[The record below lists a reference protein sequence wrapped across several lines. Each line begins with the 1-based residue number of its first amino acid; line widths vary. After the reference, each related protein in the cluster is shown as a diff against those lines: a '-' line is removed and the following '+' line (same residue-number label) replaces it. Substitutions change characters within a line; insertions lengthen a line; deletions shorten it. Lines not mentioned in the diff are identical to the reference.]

1 MNSSSAT
8 IDELSLALSF
18 VLDGPKTT
26 DQSRHDSMYQ
36 DGVFS
41 YVWFEAKAFPVIL
54 LGSEASVHSDMGAI
68 NNAVVCRNSHPMCCM
83 RCCMIF
89 SSAVSARSPFS
100 HRKVNTRNRKLRHC
114 SPGVIRHKVLGQ
126 LYCVNISEKRVVE
139 TGCTGR
145 GWCTTN
151 IFVRMKLGFS

>member
-1 MNSSSAT
+1 MTIERLSVCLKLVELRANSLSSNFQCLSCQLTPSTFMNSSSAT

-18 VLDGPKTT
+18 VLDGPKTA
-26 DQSRHDSMYQ
+26 DESRHDSMYQ

-68 NNAVVCRNSHPMCCM
+68 NNAVVCRNSHPTCCM

-89 SSAVSARSPFS
+89 SSAVSACSPFS
-100 HRKVNTRNRKLRHC
+100 NC
-114 SPGVIRHKVLGQ
+114 A
-126 LYCVNISEKRVVE
+126 
-139 TGCTGR
+139 
-145 GWCTTN
+145 
-151 IFVRMKLGFS
+151 